1 LETSIFLQYAVIL
14 MLAAVIAVP
23 LAKRWQLGAVLGYLG
38 AGVLI
43 GPSVLGLLGTTEE
56 IASVAD
62 LGVVLMLF
70 VIGLE
75 VSPQRLWV
83 MRRRVFGL
91 GSLQMGVSALLI
103 GAIAAG
109 FGLHWKAALV
119 VGLGLALSSTAIA
132 LQILA
137 ERKELGQA
145 YGRHAFAILL
155 FQDVAAIPLLA
166 LVPVLGLSRMQPDFS
181 HTAMVGLRDI
191 ALIAAIVVG
200 GRYLLRPLF
209 RAAAKTHIPEVF
221 TASALLVVMGT
232 AWIMGEAGM
241 SMSLGAFLAGV
252 LLADSEYRPEIEA
265 QIDPF
270 KGLLLGLF
278 FISIGMGLD
287 LDLVVEHPLRVAS
300 LLALL
305 IAIKAG
311 VLYLLSRLVAGEDRA
326 QSLSL
331 AALLAQGGEFAFVVF
346 ALARDSGLIGGAE
359 RDLLILVV
367 TLSMAATPLLV
378 FARAHFTP
386 AGTAKKRA
394 REYDPIDDARQQ
406 PRVIIAGFGRF
417 GQIVGRILHAHRIP
431 FTALETDSDQVEFIR
446 RFGHDVY
453 YGDATRL
460 DLLRAAHT
468 DRAEV
473 FIVATEN
480 TDTNLRTARLLKR
493 HFPHLN
499 VFARARHRQ
508 HVFKLMDL
516 SVDRAVRE
524 TFFSSLEVARSTLEA
539 LGFEPEAAADSI
551 RRFREHDEKVLA
563 AQYPFYDDEAALLQS
578 ANEARADLER
588 LFEADK
594 PG

>member
-1 LETSIFLQYAVIL
+1 
-14 MLAAVIAVP
+14 
-23 LAKRWQLGAVLGYLG
+23 
-38 AGVLI
+38 
-43 GPSVLGLLGTTEE
+43 
-56 IASVAD
+56 
-62 LGVVLMLF
+62 
-70 VIGLE
+70 
-75 VSPQRLWV
+75 
-83 MRRRVFGL
+83 
-91 GSLQMGVSALLI
+91 
-103 GAIAAG
+103 
-109 FGLHWKAALV
+109 
-119 VGLGLALSSTAIA
+119 
-132 LQILA
+132 
-137 ERKELGQA
+137 
-145 YGRHAFAILL
+145 
-155 FQDVAAIPLLA
+155 
-166 LVPVLGLSRMQPDFS
+166 
-181 HTAMVGLRDI
+181 
-191 ALIAAIVVG
+191 
-200 GRYLLRPLF
+200 
-209 RAAAKTHIPEVF
+209 
-221 TASALLVVMGT
+221 MGT

-378 FARAHFTP
+378 FARALFTP

-493 HFPHLN
+493 HFPHLK
-499 VFARARHRQ
+499 VFARARNRQ

>member
-43 GPSVLGLLGTTEE
+43 GPSVMGLLGTTEE

-91 GSLQMGVSALLI
+91 GSLQMGLTALVI
-103 GAIAAG
+103 GVIAIA
-109 FGLHWKAALV
+109 FGLRWKAAVV

-137 ERKELGQA
+137 ERRELGQA
-145 YGRHAFAILL
+145 HGRHAFAILL

-166 LVPVLGLSRMQPDFS
+166 LIPVLGLSRMQPDFAQS
-181 HTAMVGLRDI
+181 ALVGLRDI

-209 RAAAKTHIPEVF
+209 RAAAKTRIPEVF

-232 AWIMGEAGM
+232 AWIMAEAGM

-287 LDLVVEHPLRVAS
+287 LGLVLEHPLLVAS

-305 IAIKAG
+305 VAIKAG
-311 VLYLLSRLVAGEDRA
+311 VLYVLSRFSAGEDHA
-326 QSLSL
+326 PSLSL
-331 AALLAQGGEFAFVVF
+331 AALLAQGGEFAFVAF
-346 ALARDSGLIGGAE
+346 ALARDSGLIGGAQ
-359 RDLLILVV
+359 RDLLILLV

-378 FARAHFTP
+378 FARSQVAPT
-386 AGTAKKRA
+386 GKAKKRA
-394 REYDPIDDARQQ
+394 RDYDPIDESREQ
-406 PRVIIAGFGRF
+406 PRVIIAGFGRV

-473 FIVATEN
+473 FVVATEN

-493 HFPHLN
+493 HFPHLK
-499 VFARARHRQ
+499 VFARARNRQ
-508 HVFKLMDL
+508 HVFRLMDL
-516 SVDRAVRE
+516 SVDRPVRE
-524 TFFSSLEVARSTLEA
+524 TFFSSLEIARSTLEA

-578 ANEARADLER
+578 ANDARADLER

-594 PG
+594 PE

>member
-1 LETSIFLQYAVIL
+1 MENPIFLQYAVIL

-23 LAKRWQLGAVLGYLG
+23 LARRWRLGAVIGYLG

-43 GPSVLGLLGTTEE
+43 GPSVLGLLGTSEE

-83 MRRRVFGL
+83 MRRHVFGL
-91 GSLQMGVSALLI
+91 GSLQMAASALLI
-103 GAIAAG
+103 GSVAML
-109 FGLHWKAALV
+109 FGLPWKAALV

-137 ERKELGQA
+137 ERRELGQA
-145 YGRHAFAILL
+145 HGRHGFSILL

-166 LVPVLGLSRMQPDFS
+166 LIPVLGLSRMQPDFAQS
-181 HTAMVGLRDI
+181 LGVALKDI
-191 ALIAAIVVG
+191 ALIAAIVIG

-209 RAAAKTHIPEVF
+209 RAAAKTRIPEVF
-221 TASALLVVMGT
+221 TASALLVVTGT
-232 AWIMGEAGM
+232 AWIMAEAGM

-278 FISIGMGLD
+278 FVSIGMGLD
-287 LDLVVEHPLRVAS
+287 LDLVVEHPLLVAS

-305 IAIKAG
+305 VTIKAG
-311 VLYLLSRLVAGEDRA
+311 VLYLLARFAAGEDRV

-331 AALLAQGGEFAFVVF
+331 AAVLAQGGEFGFVVF
-346 ALARDSGLIGGAE
+346 ALAGGHGLIDAAD
-359 RDLLILVV
+359 RDLLILLV

-378 FARAHFTP
+378 VARAQFAP
-386 AGTAKKRA
+386 SGKARKPA
-394 REYDPIDDARQQ
+394 REYDPIDAARAQ
-406 PRVIIAGFGRF
+406 PRVIIAGFGRV

-460 DLLRAAHT
+460 ELLRAAHAE
-468 DRAEV
+468 RAEV
-473 FIVATEN
+473 FVIATEN

-493 HFPHLN
+493 HFPHLK
-499 VFARARHRQ
+499 VFARARNRQ
-508 HVFKLMDL
+508 HVFRLMDL
-516 SVDRAVRE
+516 GVERSVRE
-524 TFFSSLEVARSTLEA
+524 TFHSSLEIARSTLEA
-539 LGFEPEAAADSI
+539 LGLAPEAADDSI

-594 PG
+594 SA

>member
-1 LETSIFLQYAVIL
+1 METSIFLQYAVIL

-378 FARAHFTP
+378 FARAHFAP
-386 AGTAKKRA
+386 AGTAKKRV

-493 HFPHLN
+493 HFPHLK
-499 VFARARHRQ
+499 VFARARNRQ

>member
-209 RAAAKTHIPEVF
+209 RAAA
-221 TASALLVVMGT
+221 
-232 AWIMGEAGM
+232 
-241 SMSLGAFLAGV
+241 
-252 LLADSEYRPEIEA
+252 
-265 QIDPF
+265 
-270 KGLLLGLF
+270 
-278 FISIGMGLD
+278 
-287 LDLVVEHPLRVAS
+287 
-300 LLALL
+300 
-305 IAIKAG
+305 
-311 VLYLLSRLVAGEDRA
+311 
-326 QSLSL
+326 
-331 AALLAQGGEFAFVVF
+331 
-346 ALARDSGLIGGAE
+346 
-359 RDLLILVV
+359 
-367 TLSMAATPLLV
+367 
-378 FARAHFTP
+378 
-386 AGTAKKRA
+386 
-394 REYDPIDDARQQ
+394 
-406 PRVIIAGFGRF
+406 
-417 GQIVGRILHAHRIP
+417 
-431 FTALETDSDQVEFIR
+431 
-446 RFGHDVY
+446 
-453 YGDATRL
+453 
-460 DLLRAAHT
+460 
-468 DRAEV
+468 
-473 FIVATEN
+473 
-480 TDTNLRTARLLKR
+480 
-493 HFPHLN
+493 
-499 VFARARHRQ
+499 
-508 HVFKLMDL
+508 
-516 SVDRAVRE
+516 
-524 TFFSSLEVARSTLEA
+524 
-539 LGFEPEAAADSI
+539 
-551 RRFREHDEKVLA
+551 
-563 AQYPFYDDEAALLQS
+563 
-578 ANEARADLER
+578 
-588 LFEADK
+588 
-594 PG
+594 

>member
-43 GPSVLGLLGTTEE
+43 GPSVMGLLGTTEE

-91 GSLQMGVSALLI
+91 GSLQMGLTALVI
-103 GAIAAG
+103 GVIAIA
-109 FGLHWKAALV
+109 FGLRWKAAVV

-137 ERKELGQA
+137 ERRELGQA
-145 YGRHAFAILL
+145 HGRHAFAILL

-166 LVPVLGLSRMQPDFS
+166 LIPVLGLSRMQPDFAQS
-181 HTAMVGLRDI
+181 ALVGLRDI

-209 RAAAKTHIPEVF
+209 RAAAKTRIPEVF

-232 AWIMGEAGM
+232 AWIMAEAGM

-305 IAIKAG
+305 IAI
-311 VLYLLSRLVAGEDRA
+311 
-326 QSLSL
+326 
-331 AALLAQGGEFAFVVF
+331 
-346 ALARDSGLIGGAE
+346 
-359 RDLLILVV
+359 
-367 TLSMAATPLLV
+367 
-378 FARAHFTP
+378 
-386 AGTAKKRA
+386 
-394 REYDPIDDARQQ
+394 
-406 PRVIIAGFGRF
+406 
-417 GQIVGRILHAHRIP
+417 
-431 FTALETDSDQVEFIR
+431 
-446 RFGHDVY
+446 
-453 YGDATRL
+453 
-460 DLLRAAHT
+460 
-468 DRAEV
+468 
-473 FIVATEN
+473 
-480 TDTNLRTARLLKR
+480 
-493 HFPHLN
+493 
-499 VFARARHRQ
+499 
-508 HVFKLMDL
+508 
-516 SVDRAVRE
+516 
-524 TFFSSLEVARSTLEA
+524 
-539 LGFEPEAAADSI
+539 
-551 RRFREHDEKVLA
+551 
-563 AQYPFYDDEAALLQS
+563 
-578 ANEARADLER
+578 
-588 LFEADK
+588 
-594 PG
+594 

>member
-1 LETSIFLQYAVIL
+1 METSIFLQYAVIL

-23 LAKRWQLGAVLGYLG
+23 LAKRWQLGAVIGYLG

-56 IASVAD
+56 IATVAD

-91 GSLQMGVSALLI
+91 GSLQMGASALLI

-119 VGLGLALSSTAIA
+119 VGLGLGLSSTAIA

-137 ERKELGQA
+137 ERKELGQTH
-145 YGRHAFAILL
+145 GRHGFAILL

-166 LVPVLGLSRMQPDFS
+166 LVPVLGLSRMQPDFAQS
-181 HTAMVGLRDI
+181 LLIGLRDI

-209 RAAAKTHIPEVF
+209 RAAAKTRIPEVF

-232 AWIMGEAGM
+232 AWIMDEAGM

-278 FISIGMGLD
+278 FISIGMGLNV
-287 LDLVVEHPLRVAS
+287 DLVRESPL
-300 LLALL
+300 LIGALL
-305 IAIKAG
+305 GALLAIKAG
-311 VLYLLSRLVAGEDRA
+311 VLYALSRWFAGEDHA

-378 FARAHFTP
+378 FARARLAP
-386 AGTAKKRA
+386 SAKSKKRT
-394 REYDPIDDARQQ
+394 RDYDPIDEARQQ

-468 DRAEV
+468 EQAEV
-473 FIVATEN
+473 FVVATEN

-493 HFPHLN
+493 HFPHLK
-499 VFARARHRQ
+499 VFARARNRQ

-516 SVDRAVRE
+516 SVDRPVRE
-524 TFFSSLEVARSTLEA
+524 TFFSSLEIARSTLEA

-594 PG
+594 PE

>member
-493 HFPHLN
+493 HFPHLK
-499 VFARARHRQ
+499 VFARARNRQ